1 MGNYDYLKFI
11 WYAKFLLIVIN
22 IDFNFIN
29 PPFNHVVS
37 TQNFNTIIK
46 TRDYSLTQKH
56 VQNVDFEINDWPY
69 ELVFLYMYLRFE
81 FSVCYSFEWAR
92 KKRKYIKTLIYGL
105 IYWNWMIQ
113 NKNDYEFDTSNCLNL
128 NVLIRNFYLDLVW
141 SGPCW
146 WKPNIS
152 IPIWCSLFIV
162 CVWVSDLYWL
172 CTESS
177 YITPTRI
184 KI

>member
-113 NKNDYEFDTSNCLNL
+113 NKNDYEFDTSNCLKLERFNKKFL
-128 NVLIRNFYLDLVW
+128 FGPGLIWTLLVKTKYFHPYLVFSFHCVCLSEWPVLA
-141 SGPCW
+141 
-146 WKPNIS
+146 
-152 IPIWCSLFIV
+152 
-162 CVWVSDLYWL
+162 LY
-172 CTESS
+172 
-177 YITPTRI
+177 RI
-184 KI
+184 QLHNTYQD